1 MAHGSAEAATTLQLQ
16 RRRRAERPSRG
27 GGFRWAMDTGLGW
40 TAVVNSSCRNFS
52 HWPSPSVAGDSTRHL
67 RIGRAT
73 CSVPTQRASERFLL
87 FVRQAS
93 AQLRQTTERK
103 PRPSLRQSWR
113 QRSWCG
119 HGGGGRRCLRSSS
132 LASSACTT
140 PRWSS
145 PKVHLPPLF
154 GAIPSLLRAITL
166 AARCSS
172 IRLRKNS
179 TGSPTIESFP
189 SLYSTDSIGWLDLGV
204 SQRAHLFFFFFC
216 HPHKY
221 TLPSAP

>member
-1 MAHGSAEAATTLQLQ
+1 M
-16 RRRRAERPSRG
+16 
-27 GGFRWAMDTGLGW
+27 GW
-40 TAVVNSSCRNFS
+40 TAVVNNSCRNFS
-52 HWPSPSVAGDSTRHL
+52 HGPSPSVARDSTRRL

-73 CSVPTQRASERFLL
+73 CSVPTQRASERTLPL
-87 FVRQAS
+87 VCPS

>member
-1 MAHGSAEAATTLQLQ
+1 MAHGGAEAATTLQLQ
-16 RRRRAERPSRG
+16 RRRRAEPRRRIPT
-27 GGFRWAMDTGLGW
+27 DTGLGW

-52 HWPSPSVAGDSTRHL
+52 HWPSPSVARDSTRRL

-73 CSVPTQRASERFLL
+73 CSVPTQSERTLPL
-87 FVRQAS
+87 VCPCPS

-204 SQRAHLFFFFFC
+204 SQRAHLFFFFFFC